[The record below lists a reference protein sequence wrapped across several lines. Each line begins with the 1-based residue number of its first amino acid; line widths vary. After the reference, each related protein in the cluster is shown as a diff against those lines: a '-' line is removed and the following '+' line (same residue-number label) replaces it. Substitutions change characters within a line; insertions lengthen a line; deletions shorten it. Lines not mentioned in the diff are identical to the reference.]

1 MYILAI
7 IIIMSYSYRP
17 MYLGAN
23 NRLFYIEK
31 TKVLLKI
38 SFVAGLANVLMNL
51 IFIPIYGFEVAAITT
66 YVSLMYMG
74 YSGYYL
80 KVFKDNNNLNYYPLL
95 WLLTT
100 LILTIS
106 AIYIVELDLVIKVL
120 VNIILAFVF
129 FVFIKKN
136 QNYV

>member
-1 MYILAI
+1 
-7 IIIMSYSYRP
+7 